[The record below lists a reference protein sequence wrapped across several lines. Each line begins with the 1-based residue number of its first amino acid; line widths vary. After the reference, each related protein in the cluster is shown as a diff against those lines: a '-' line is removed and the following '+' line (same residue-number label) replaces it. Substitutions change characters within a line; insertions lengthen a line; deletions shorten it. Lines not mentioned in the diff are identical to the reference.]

1 MFYRNIMTEK
11 GTIRAAIQGIAG
23 SFHDQASRE
32 YFSDRQVELVPCV
45 GFEDLFEAVKTGQA
59 DVAVMAIENSVA
71 GSLLPNYSLLR
82 DSGFTIFGEIFLRI
96 SQHLMALPGQTL
108 EEIREAHSHYMAIA
122 QTRNY
127 FKAYPGIRLI
137 EADDTAASAKRV
149 AEMQVPGRAAIAGAH
164 AAELYGL
171 EILAREIE
179 TNKRN
184 FTRFL
189 LMYKPNG
196 VHPFKVA
203 HPDKASLSFTLP
215 HETGSLSQVLSIF
228 SFYRISLTKIQSIP
242 ILGQEWEYHF
252 LIDLTFDDPVRYRQS
267 LDAIRPLTHEL
278 MILGEY
284 IQGKN
289 IL

>member
-1 MFYRNIMTEK
+1 MKES

-23 SFHDQASRE
+23 SFHDQAARVYFQGRE
-32 YFSDRQVELVPCV
+32 IELVPCEE
-45 GFEDLFEAVKTGQA
+45 FEDLFESVRNGKA
-59 DVAVMAIENSVA
+59 DIAVMAIENTVA
-71 GSLLPNYSLLR
+71 GSILPNYALVR

-96 SQHLMALPGQTL
+96 SQHLMALPGQSI
-108 EEIREAHSHYMAIA
+108 EDIREVYSHYMAIA
-122 QTRNY
+122 QTRAF
-127 FKAYPGIRLI
+127 FKDYPGIRLI

-149 AEMQVPGRAAIAGAH
+149 AEKGMTGMAAIAGEH

-171 EILAREIE
+171 SILAREIE

-196 VHPFKVA
+196 DQPLKVDY
-203 HPDKASLSFTLP
+203 PDKASLSFTLP
-215 HETGSLSQVLSIF
+215 HATGSLSQVLSIF

-252 LIDLTFDDPVRYRQS
+252 LIDLTFDDPTRYRQAV
-267 LDAIRPLTHEL
+267 DAILPLTHEL
-278 MILGEY
+278 TILGEY
-284 IQGKN
+284 KQGKD
-289 IL
+289 IE